1 MCGGGGEG
9 GGRRQ
14 AGREGPPGPRRRL
27 PVFLNGTRAAA
38 AAAAAGR
45 LPRPPVL
52 MAPVPVPLVYQET
65 ADGRY
70 VFAGPGSNTDRSFL
84 PGPAVAA
91 PAK

>member
-1 MCGGGGEG
+1 MGW
-9 GGRRQ
+9 Q

-27 PVFLNGTRAAA
+27 PVFFNSTLATA

-45 LPRPPVL
+45 LPPPPVF
-52 MAPVPVPLVYQET
+52 MAPVPVPLIYQET

-70 VFAGPGSNTDRSFL
+70 IFAGPGSNTDRSFL
-84 PGPAVAA
+84 PGPVTAKAA